1 MSLADPLWL
10 LALALIPAVLVI
22 QRLLRR
28 RARTYAV
35 RFTAV
40 STLREALDVP
50 GGWRRWLPIAVLM
63 AALAAL
69 AVALARPHISHRVPI
84 RDASLVLVLDHSGS
98 MAADDVKPTRIA
110 AAIRAANSFVA
121 QLPSSIHLGAIGFSS
136 QPDAAQRPIANHGAA
151 QALIDHQQAGGGTA
165 TGPALQ
171 LALQLLDAANPKHG
185 PAAIVLLSDGA
196 ANAGISPVTVAA
208 QARRQ
213 HVPIYTVA
221 LGTPGGV
228 INVGPFSFGVEP
240 VPPDPQLMAQIA
252 RTSGGR
258 SFDAQTADH
267 LNSIY
272 QALGRKLSSVA
283 RSRDVTVYAL
293 IIAAVLL
300 LVALAASVRTA
311 ARLP

>member
-1 MSLADPLWL
+1 MSFADPLWL
-10 LALALIPAVLVI
+10 LALALIPAVLLI
-22 QRLLRR
+22 QHLLRR

-40 STLREALDVP
+40 STLREALDVR
-50 GGWRRWLPIAVLM
+50 GGWRRWLPIAALL
-63 AALAAL
+63 AALAAI
-69 AVALARPHISHRVPI
+69 AVALARPHVSHRAAIP
-84 RDASLVLVLDHSGS
+84 DASLVLVLDHSGS
-98 MAADDVKPTRIA
+98 MAANDVRPTRIG
-110 AAIRAANSFVA
+110 AAISAANGFIA
-121 QLPSSIHLGAIGFSS
+121 QLPASIHLGAVGFST
-136 QPDAAQRPIANHGAA
+136 QPDAAQRPIADHGAA
-151 QALIDHQQAGGGTA
+151 QALIDHQQPGGGTA

-171 LALQLLDAANPKHG
+171 LALQLLDGAQPNHG

-208 QARRQ
+208 QARRE

-228 INVGPFSFGVEP
+228 INAGPLYGLEP

-267 LNSIY
+267 LSSIY
-272 QALGRKLSSVA
+272 QALGRKLSTVA
-283 RSRDVTVYAL
+283 RSRDVTVYVLIVAAL
-293 IIAAVLL
+293 LL
-300 LVALAASVRTA
+300 LVALAASVRTT

>member
-1 MSLADPLWL
+1 MRLADPLWL
-10 LALALIPAVLVI
+10 LALVLIPAVLLI
-22 QRLLRR
+22 QRFLRR

-40 STLREALDVP
+40 STLREALDVR
-50 GGWRRWLPIAVLM
+50 GGWRRWLPTAALM
-63 AALAAL
+63 AALAVL
-69 AVALARPHISHRVPI
+69 AVALARPHVSHRTPI

-98 MAADDVKPTRIA
+98 MAADDVRPTRIG
-110 AAIRAANSFVA
+110 AAIGAANGFVA
-121 QLPSSIHLGAIGFSS
+121 QLPASIHLGAIGFSS
-136 QPDAAQRPIANHGAA
+136 EPDAAQRPIADHSAA
-151 QALIDHQQAGGGTA
+151 QALIDNQQPGGGTA

-185 PAAIVLLSDGA
+185 SAAIVLLSDGA

-208 QARRQ
+208 QARRE

-228 INVGPFSFGVEP
+228 INAGPFFGLER

-272 QALGRKLSSVA
+272 QALGRKLSTVA

-293 IIAAVLL
+293 ILAALLL
-300 LVALAASVRTA
+300 LVAGATSVRSTA
-311 ARLP
+311 PLP

>member
-10 LALALIPAVLVI
+10 LALALIPAVLLI

-40 STLREALDVP
+40 STLREALEVP
-50 GGWRRWLPIAVLM
+50 GGWRRWVPIAALM
-63 AALAAL
+63 AALAVV
-69 AVALARPHISHRVPI
+69 AVALARPHISHRDPI

-98 MAADDVKPTRIA
+98 MAANDVKPTRIA
-110 AAIRAANSFVA
+110 AAIRAANGFIA
-121 QLPSSIHLGAIGFSS
+121 ELPASIHLGAVAFSS
-136 QPDAAQRPIANHGAA
+136 QPDSVQRPIANHSAA
-151 QALIDHQQAGGGTA
+151 GFLIDHQQAGGGTA

-171 LALQLLDAANPKHG
+171 LALQLLDGANPKHG

-196 ANAGISPVTVAA
+196 ANTGISPVTVAV
-208 QARRQ
+208 QARRE
-213 HVPIYTVA
+213 HIPIYTVA

-228 INVGPFSFGVEP
+228 LNEGLLFGLVR

-252 RTSGGR
+252 RASGGR
-258 SFDAQTADH
+258 SFDAQTTNH
-267 LNSIY
+267 LSSIY
-272 QALGRKLSSVA
+272 QALGRKLSTVA

-293 IIAAVLL
+293 IAAALLL
-300 LVALAASVRTA
+300 LVAVAASVRTT

>member
-10 LALALIPAVLVI
+10 LALALIPAVLLI

-40 STLREALDVP
+40 STLREALDVR
-50 GGWRRWLPIAVLM
+50 GGWRRWLPIAALM
-63 AALAAL
+63 AALAFV
-69 AVALARPHISHRVPI
+69 AVALARPHISHRDPI

-98 MAADDVKPTRIA
+98 MAANDVKPTRIA
-110 AAIRAANSFVA
+110 AAIRAANGFISE
-121 QLPSSIHLGAIGFSS
+121 LPSSIHLGAIGFSS
-136 QPDAAQRPIANHGAA
+136 QPDSVQRPVANHSAA
-151 QALIDHQQAGGGTA
+151 RFLIDHQQPGGATA

-196 ANAGISPVTVAA
+196 ANTGISPVTVAA
-208 QARRQ
+208 QARRE

-228 INVGPFSFGVEP
+228 VNEGPFFGLTP
-240 VPPDPQLMAQIA
+240 VPPDPQLMAEIA

-258 SFDAQTADH
+258 SFDAQTTNH
-267 LNSIY
+267 LSSIY
-272 QALGRKLSSVA
+272 QALGRKLSTVA
-283 RSRDVTVYAL
+283 RSRDVTVYVLLVAAL
-293 IIAAVLL
+293 LL
-300 LVALAASVRTA
+300 LVALATSVRTA

>member
-10 LALALIPAVLVI
+10 LALAVIPAVLLI

-50 GGWRRWLPIAVLM
+50 GGWRRWLPIAALM
-63 AALAAL
+63 AALAVV
-69 AVALARPHISHRVPI
+69 AVALARPHISHRDPI
-84 RDASLVLVLDHSGS
+84 RDASLVLVLDTSGS
-98 MAADDVKPTRIA
+98 MAANDVKPTRIA
-110 AAIRAANSFVA
+110 AAIRAANGFIVE
-121 QLPSSIHLGAIGFSS
+121 LPASIHLGAVGFSS
-136 QPDAAQRPIANHGAA
+136 QPDAAQRPIANHSAA
-151 QALIDHQQAGGGTA
+151 QFLIDHQQAGGGTA

-171 LALQLLDAANPKHG
+171 LALQLLDGANAKHG

-196 ANAGISPVTVAA
+196 ANTGISPVTVAA
-208 QARRQ
+208 QARRE
-213 HVPIYTVA
+213 HIPIYTVA

-228 INVGPFSFGVEP
+228 LNEGLLFGLQP

-258 SFDAQTADH
+258 SFDAQTTNH
-267 LNSIY
+267 LSSIY
-272 QALGRKLSSVA
+272 QSLGRKLSTVA
-283 RSRDVTVYAL
+283 GSRDVTVYAL
-293 IIAAVLL
+293 IVAALLL
-300 LVALAASVRTA
+300 LVAVAASVRTT